1 MRTCSYMKQS
11 CGIWGLLFFDSGAAD
26 FQPLAGFAVSWA
38 ALHVGL
44 HGSLGPEEDSFT
56 CWCARASA
64 CPCVCVCVR
73 VCACLHACVRA
84 CVRVRACVCV
94 CVRVHGCVR
103 ACACACVCVHVCPRV
118 STCVHVCPRVSTCV
132 HVCQRVFTCVCVRRS
147 LFVWLKDLRG
157 KDPEYQSWLAESL
170 RRDLPRRRVREVLPL
185 PGEEPAAVARSGQ
198 EQGALLLSPKSR
210 IGFRSASRS
219 GFWLAEPTAGPDFAG
234 NSGPQPGQ
242 GPEVWQRD

>member
-1 MRTCSYMKQS
+1 MLVCT
-11 CGIWGLLFFDSGAAD
+11 GLLVLRRTG
-26 FQPLAGFAVSWA
+26 
-38 ALHVGL
+38 LHVGAHVRL
-44 HGSLGPEEDSFT
+44 RARV
-56 CWCARASA
+56 CVCARVCVLA
-64 CPCVCVCVR
+64 CVRACVCVR
-73 VCACLHACVRA
+73 VCACAC
-84 CVRVRACVCV
+84 
-94 CVRVHGCVR
+94 
-103 ACACACVCVHVCPRV
+103 ACACACVCV
-118 STCVHVCPRVSTCV
+118 STCVHVCPRVS
-132 HVCQRVFTCVCVRRS
+132 TCVCVRRS

-170 RRDLPRRRVREVLPL
+170 RRDLPRRRELEVREVLPL

-210 IGFRSASRS
+210 SGFRSGSRS